1 MGEMS
6 PLGRSLVQETRVIDT
21 DMHNNWG
28 RITREGGDTPGV
40 IPSGFSIV
48 KYGYIF
54 HVWRISEESIMRQ

>member
-1 MGEMS
+1 MS

-54 HVWRISEESIMRQ
+54 HV